1 MEQQQDMIYGCH
13 AILEALQECKP
24 IDQILIKKQSDNEQI
39 REIIYLAR
47 KQNVTIKSVPIEKL
61 NKITRKAHQ
70 GIIAFMSPIEFQ
82 DLEQIVPTLFE
93 QGKNPFIII
102 LDQVCDVRNFGAITR
117 TAECMGVHAIV
128 IPQRGAAKIGADA
141 VKTSAGALF
150 KIPICKVSSLKV
162 PAIFF
167 GSQPILSLF
176 STSLMTGLIFES
188 GAGVTQSCAIYEGYS
203 IASVSVAAH
212 ECGHA
217 IQDKVG
223 YTPMRIS
230 SALVPIVNF
239 STKIGYLVIMIG
251 LAAGMLKIAL
261 IGIELPEDIAN
272 PLPYSS
278 FSI

>member
-1 MEQQQDMIYGCH
+1 MIYGCH

-150 KIPICKVSSLKV
+150 KIPICKVSSLKYAV
-162 PAIFF
+162 SYLQQCGITVMCVAEKF
-167 GSQPILSLF
+167 SQNCYDSDLTKPL
-176 STSLMTGLIFES
+176 
-188 GAGVTQSCAIYEGYS
+188 
-203 IASVSVAAH
+203 
-212 ECGHA
+212 
-217 IQDKVG
+217 
-223 YTPMRIS
+223 
-230 SALVPIVNF
+230 ALVFGAEEN
-239 STKIGYLVIMIG
+239 
-251 LAAGMLKIAL
+251 
-261 IGIELPEDIAN
+261 GIE
-272 PLPYSS
+272 SS
-278 FSI
+278 LVEMADGCIKIPMSGEIESLNVSAATAMCVYEVCRQRKYEKVSR